1 MEKFIFL
8 IISMAAAA
16 MGACSGINKYNNT
29 IYDSV
34 EIVNGKVVN
43 APPKGE
49 IGKMTTKSYKL
60 DSEISRITNYTLADI
75 EFFTGPARME
85 VTAPENLI
93 DNLKILEKG
102 PTLTLRSDNLTDAK
116 IKIWLPTLDE
126 ITLKGVGDFS
136 AGLLKSNRL
145 NINLEGVGDVNIE
158 RIQTP
163 LLTANATGTGDINI
177 NKVETPNA
185 QFIMVGTSDLNIKEV
200 EAIVLKLKCQGVGKI
215 DISSVEGNQ
224 IDLLLQGTGDAYL
237 NNIDIQSLRI
247 VLPGVGNAKVS
258 GKSGSAI
265 VNLSGL
271 GTIDI
276 SKLKCDN
283 VSKKVNGLGNIVE

>member
-16 MGACSGINKYNNT
+16 MGACSGINKYNN
-29 IYDSV
+29 IYDNV
-34 EIVNGKVVN
+34 EIVNGKVVH
-43 APPKGE
+43 ATPKGG

-60 DSEISRITNYTLADI
+60 DREISRITNYTLADI

-102 PTLTLRSDNLTDAK
+102 PNLTLRSDNLTDAK

-136 AGLLKSNRL
+136 AGLLKSNRF
-145 NINLEGVGDVNIE
+145 NINLEGVGNVNIE
-158 RIQTP
+158 KIQTP
-163 LLTANATGTGDINI
+163 LLTANATGTGNINI

-185 QFIMVGTSDLNIKEV
+185 QFIMTGTCDLNIKEV
-200 EAIVLKLKCQGVGKI
+200 EAIVLKLKCQGVGTT

-237 NNIDIQSLRI
+237 NNIDIQSLRV

-258 GKSGSAI
+258 GKCGSAI
-265 VNLSGL
+265 VNISGL

-283 VSKKVNGLGNIVE
+283 VSKKANGLGNIVE